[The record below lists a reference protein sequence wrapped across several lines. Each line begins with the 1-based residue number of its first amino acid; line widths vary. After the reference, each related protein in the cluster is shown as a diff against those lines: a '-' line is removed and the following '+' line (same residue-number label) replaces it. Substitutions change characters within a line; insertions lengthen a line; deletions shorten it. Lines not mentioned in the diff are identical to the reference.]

1 MQSCWSTL
9 LRKHHC
15 NKQSLL
21 RGLQPSKS
29 QCRTYGL
36 LVLASPPKLAP
47 VEETPKPAQPSKL
60 SFHLKVAKI
69 QNFNCY
75 QRTGFLAS
83 FFNDKCIWKKGCTK
97 AETMTAR
104 DYWLHQC
111 GGGNTQA
118 PRRAAR
124 RRGWRRA
131 AARACRTGAGRS
143 LVGRA
148 SCRGPRRS

>member
-9 LRKHHC
+9 LCKHHC

-29 QCRTYGL
+29 QCYTYGL
-36 LVLASPPKLAP
+36 LFLASSPKLAP

-83 FFNDKCIWKKGCTK
+83 FFNDKCIWQKGCTK

-104 DYWLHQC
+104 DYWLPQC
-111 GGGNTQA
+111 RPTKFDESEFNSKSTTYDQA
-118 PRRAAR
+118 QIIAEKMDFHAQEI
-124 RRGWRRA
+124 
-131 AARACRTGAGRS
+131 S
-143 LVGRA
+143 
-148 SCRGPRRS
+148 